1 MLSNNTVYVCLKTHD
16 VYLERIGHYFFKD
29 VQQEYQLFLIDSKKI
44 RYINPDL
51 FRNTKMKYK
60 Q

>member
-1 MLSNNTVYVCLKTHD
+1 MMFIWRELD
-16 VYLERIGHYFFKD
+16 IIFFKD
-29 VQQEYQLFLIDSKKI
+29 IQQEYQLFLIDSKKI